1 MVSFGFRGLPNHATM
16 KVNTNDPEVQHFMVN
31 LPENPIPND
40 EEICLTG
47 GPIGWTIHGVALYNP
62 FNALGTNAVEGDNAE
77 IFDECQGHADLR
89 GVYHYHQLPDNCV
102 FPNVDISVHGIA
114 RDGFPI
120 YGPYKE
126 EGSEVQE
133 SDLDKCHGRCGVDG
147 KYRYHMTKTY
157 PYIMGCFRGT
167 PVEYTM
173 NMNSE
178 DGDGG
183 ERPPPPEGGT
193 QPPQPEGGTRPPR
206 PGGGERPPPGGGP
219 PGGGPPGTGAGSPNQ
234 CAYNTVTG
242 SNYEFQTCS
251 AYAGNDGGNGSVRSQ
266 ITSMLV
272 FTACMITWLFKL
284 IP

>member
-1 MVSFGFRGLPNHATM
+1 MVSFAFRGLPNHPTM
-16 KVNTNDPEVQHFMVN
+16 IVNPNEPEVQDFMVD
-31 LPENPIPND
+31 LPENPVPND
-40 EEICLTG
+40 EETCLTG

-62 FNALGTNAVEGDNAE
+62 FNALGTNAVEGEDAE
-77 IFDECQGHADLR
+77 LFDECQGHADPR

-126 EGSEVQE
+126 DGSEVQE

-147 KYRYHMTKTY
+147 KYRYHMTKPY

-167 PVEYTM
+167 PMEFTM
-173 NMNSE
+173 SGEDSGGNVGGGGGNSPPGE
-178 DGDGG
+178 GGD
-183 ERPPPPEGGT
+183 RPPPPGEGGA
-193 QPPQPEGGTRPPR
+193 PPNDGGAPPGNEGG
-206 PGGGERPPPGGGP
+206 
-219 PGGGPPGTGAGSPNQ
+219 GANM

-251 AYAGNDGGNGSVRSQ
+251 AYTGSPPGSGSARYQ
-266 ITSMLV
+266 ITTSLL
-272 FTACMITWLFKL
+272 FTACMITWLLKF